1 MTASW
6 LTVSLLAVAA
16 VVLGWP
22 TRRGRAR
29 RRLVI
34 GGAAQPAF
42 RLPGSARSTTRSG
55 RAAASAPASRVLPS
69 VERSTATAGDPRRFA
84 AAWSYATTAPRL
96 TTLAAA
102 GSAAGLGAVLGGPV
116 AAVAVGAYGGLA
128 ARITLRRRST
138 RATMSERVRQLDALG
153 ALAADLRAG
162 WPVATAASA
171 LSHPERSARV
181 PAAGPEPA
189 AQRLAALTR
198 AAFHLAERT
207 GAPLAD
213 LLERV
218 EADARAMDRALAAA
232 AAQAAGARATA
243 WLLAGLPLGGIA
255 LGYGIGVDPLAVL
268 LHTPI
273 GAGCAIAA
281 IVLQF
286 AGLAWAD
293 RLSGNVSRAS

>member
-1 MTASW
+1 MASW
-6 LTVSLLAVAA
+6 LTVFLLAIAA
-16 VVLGWP
+16 VVLAWP
-22 TRRGRAR
+22 ARRGRAR

-34 GGAAQPAF
+34 GGAAEHAV
-42 RLPGSARSTTRSG
+42 RLPGSARSTTRPGRPTPSAPVPRVL
-55 RAAASAPASRVLPS
+55 RAARLA
-69 VERSTATAGDPRRFA
+69 ATVGDPRRFA
-84 AAWSYATTAPRL
+84 AVWSYATAAPRL
-96 TTLAAA
+96 AILVVA
-102 GSAAGLGAVLGGPV
+102 GSAAGVGAVLGGPV

-128 ARITLRRRST
+128 ARTALRRRST
-138 RATMSERVRQLDALG
+138 RAALSERVRQLDALG

-162 WPVATAASA
+162 RPVATAASA

-255 LGYGIGVDPLAVL
+255 LGYAIGVDPLAVL
-268 LHTPI
+268 LRTPI
-273 GAGCAIAA
+273 GAGCAVTAIA
-281 IVLQF
+281 LQF